1 MRKTRSQ
8 EGENGTVHNTRP
20 EEEAEGSIPFN
31 I

>member
-1 MRKTRSQ
+1 MRKTRSK
-8 EGENGTVHNTRP
+8 EGENGTVHNARP